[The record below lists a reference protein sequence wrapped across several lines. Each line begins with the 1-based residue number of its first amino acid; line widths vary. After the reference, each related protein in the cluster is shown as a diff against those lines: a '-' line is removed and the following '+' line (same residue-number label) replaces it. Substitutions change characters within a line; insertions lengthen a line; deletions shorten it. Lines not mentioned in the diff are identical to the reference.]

1 MNSQLNAQGR
11 ARPEI
16 AALYNWR
23 YKDLGNLPL
32 VQSQPQYLAANPGFA
47 FDYQMVD
54 VPDFQVC
61 VFCFFLFLVKRIR
74 GGGKEGRRGCGKIIR

>member
-1 MNSQLNAQGR
+1 MNESCFLRISAQHYFNTISTLTQLNAQGR

-32 VQSQPQYLAANPGFA
+32 VQSKPQYLTANAGFA
-47 FDYQMVD
+47 YDYQMVD
-54 VPDFQVC
+54 VPDFEVTD
-61 VFCFFLFLVKRIR
+61 
-74 GGGKEGRRGCGKIIR
+74 

>member
-1 MNSQLNAQGR
+1 MDQHAQLNAQGR

-32 VQSQPQYLAANPGFA
+32 VQSKSQYLAANAGFA
-47 FDYQMVD
+47 YDYQMID
-54 VPDFQVC
+54 VPDFEVGYSLHSST
-61 VFCFFLFLVKRIR
+61 FFFSSCQGR
-74 GGGKEGRRGCGKIIR
+74 GDTKHTRV

>member
-1 MNSQLNAQGR
+1 MLTQLNAQGR

-32 VQSQPQYLAANPGFA
+32 VQTKPQYLTANAGFA
-47 FDYQMVD
+47 YDYQMVD
-54 VPDFQVC
+54 VPDFEVS
-61 VFCFFLFLVKRIR
+61 ISPT
-74 GGGKEGRRGCGKIIR
+74 

>member
-1 MNSQLNAQGR
+1 MKLNAQGR

-32 VQSQPQYLAANPGFA
+32 VLKKPQYLTANPGFA
-47 FDYQMVD
+47 YDYQTVD
-54 VPDFQVC
+54 VPDFEVSFSC
-61 VFCFFLFLVKRIR
+61 
-74 GGGKEGRRGCGKIIR
+74 